1 MKKTTLTPEKQELFC
16 SYAEHVTAKGAGATD
31 HYLGYVYDF
40 LTEAEDVSKRGYIKY
55 RRTHAAEFSSS
66 LKQQK
71 AISDFLAWC
80 GVQIGGVKKRIRT
93 KALEKR
99 SRLDEKAQQILNG
112 FSEWLLKEKAYSQ
125 NTVRGYI
132 DGAKDFLCYTTSITT
147 DVVKGYKAAMEEQ
160 GKLPRTVNHR
170 LNAVAALAKYLGKH
184 IEIKHTKIPR
194 TLSLENVPTEKEVEK
209 LLAYCKAHNEKA
221 YIWVRLLSTTGA
233 RVHEFVMFTYEMVA
247 AGHVDLKGKGS
258 KVRRFFFSAKVQQ
271 ECADYAEKKKLQG
284 TIAVNRTG
292 GLCSTR
298 GVAQLLHTMANR
310 AGVDAKKC
318 HPHAFRHFFA
328 KMYLKRSKTKDVT
341 ELADLLGHSGLGT
354 TMIYIK
360 RSQEEQKRMF
370 NKNVDW

>member
-1 MKKTTLTPEKQELFC
+1 MKRTKLSTDKQELFC
-16 SYAEHVTAKGAGATD
+16 SYTEHVTAKGAGAPD
-31 HYLGYVYDF
+31 HNLGYVYDF
-40 LTEAEDVSKRGYIKY
+40 LSEVDEVSKRGYTKY
-55 RRTHAAEFSSS
+55 RKSHAAEFLQS

-71 AISDFLAWC
+71 AIGDFLSWC
-80 GVQIGGVKKRIRT
+80 GVQIGGVKKRVRA

-99 SRLDEKAQQILNG
+99 SRLDEKAQQILDG
-112 FSEWLLKEKAYSQ
+112 FSEWLVKENAYSQ

-132 DGAKDFLCYTTSITT
+132 EGAKDFLCYATSITT
-147 DVVKGYKAAMEEQ
+147 EVVKGYKTAMEEQ
-160 GKLPRTVNHR
+160 GKKPRTVNNR
-170 LNAVAALAKYLGKH
+170 LNAVAALAKYFGKH
-184 IEIKHTKIPR
+184 IEIKFTKIPH

-221 YIWVRLLSTTGA
+221 YIWIRLLSTTGA

-247 AGHVDLKGKGS
+247 AGHVDLKGKGG
-258 KVRRFFFSAKVQQ
+258 KVRRFFFTPKVQQ
-271 ECADYAEKKKLQG
+271 ECAEYAERNNLQG

-370 NKNVDW
+370 NKNVNW

>member
-1 MKKTTLTPEKQELFC
+1 MKRTKLSTDKQELFC
-16 SYAEHVTAKGAGATD
+16 SYTEHVTAKGAGSPD
-31 HYLGYVYDF
+31 HHLGYVYDF
-40 LTEAEDVSKRGYIKY
+40 LTEVEEVSKRGYTKY
-55 RRTHAAEFSSS
+55 RKSHAAEFLQS

-71 AISDFLAWC
+71 AIGDFLSWC
-80 GVQIGGVKKRIRT
+80 GVQIGCVKKRVRA

-99 SRLDEKAQQILNG
+99 SRLDEKARQILDG
-112 FSEWLLKEKAYSQ
+112 FSEWLVKENAYSQ

-132 DGAKDFLCYTTSITT
+132 EGAKDFLCYSTSITT
-147 DVVKGYKAAMEEQ
+147 EVVKGYKAAMEEQ
-160 GKLPRTVNHR
+160 GKKPRTVNNR
-170 LNAVAALAKYLGKH
+170 LNAVAALAKYFGKH
-184 IEIKHTKIPR
+184 IEIKFTKIPH

-271 ECADYAEKKKLQG
+271 ECAEYAERNKLQG
-284 TIAVNRTG
+284 TIAVNRIG

-370 NKNVDW
+370 NKNVNW